1 MIKNEPG
8 VKSFWNGFLAG
19 GAVAGLILYAF
30 GTKNGRSGLRV
41 LLSFSEDLDTNI
53 HKILSHTQPTNSKKN
68 TKNQGS
74 ILETVTTILDKIQYA
89 AKHA

>member
-1 MIKNEPG
+1 MTKSEPEVKN
-8 VKSFWNGFLAG
+8 FWNGFLAG

-30 GTKNGRSGLRV
+30 GTKNGRNGVRI

-53 HKILSHTQPTNSKKN
+53 HKVFSQIQSINSKKT

-74 ILETVTTILDKIQYA
+74 MLETVTTILDKIQYA
-89 AKHA
+89 AKRA

>member
-8 VKSFWNGFLAG
+8 VKNFWNGFLAG
-19 GAVAGLILYAF
+19 GAVAGIVLYAF
-30 GTKNGRSGLRV
+30 GTKNGRNGLKT

-53 HKILSHTQPTNSKKN
+53 HKIFSHTQPLNSKKT

-74 ILETVTTILDKIQYA
+74 ILETITTVLDKIQYA
-89 AKHA
+89 SKRA